1 MDTKTNQTASE
12 NLKQEPK
19 KPAKASKVL
28 PIILGS
34 ILLCGILYCCWAIW
48 NKAQSRY
55 AMAEEYQRQLIVLT
69 EEKDRLEKVLALD
82 PCEAKNQKSTLQF
95 LEPAPNQNPQAGSAN
110 SQALADPD
118 HPAKGDEP
126 APQNSEVA
134 VASSSDEIE
143 RGCVFLVTANS
154 KGEVVTGSG
163 FFVAPGYI
171 LTNRHVVEKGDGKVL
186 ITSQALDK
194 PHVGKVAAISRDK
207 GLDCAL
213 VTVPIDNNSHIA
225 LLKFAN
231 DVKKTEKVG
240 AWGFPDLVGKND
252 PAYQRLLRGE
262 DFSAVPELSYSE
274 GVVSALLNRTPKLI
288 VHTAPISPGNSGG
301 PLVNSKG
308 EVTGINTLIT
318 LDEDSYRQASIAI
331 ASEALI
337 NFLKQN
343 GVQPN

>member
-1 MDTKTNQTASE
+1 MDTKTNATDAQNIT
-12 NLKQEPK
+12 QEPK
-19 KPAKASKVL
+19 KPAKATHAL
-28 PIILGS
+28 PVILG
-34 ILLCGILYCCWAIW
+34 ILLLCGVLYCAWAIW
-48 NKAQSRY
+48 NKARLRQ
-55 AMAEEYQRQLIVLT
+55 AMAEEAQTQVIVLT
-69 EEKDRLEKVLALD
+69 EEKAQLEKVLALD
-82 PCEAKNQKSTLQF
+82 PCDAKNQKATLQF
-95 LEPAPNQNPQAGSAN
+95 LEPSPNQE
-110 SQALADPD
+110 SQASATPETDT
-118 HPAKGDEP
+118 KTP
-126 APQNSEVA
+126 APPTQNSDVA
-134 VASSSDEIE
+134 IANNSEEIE
-143 RGCVFLVTANS
+143 RACVFLVTANN
-154 KGEVVTGSG
+154 KGQVVTGSG

-194 PHVGKVAAISRDK
+194 PHVGKVAAISRDQ

-213 VTVPIDNNSHIA
+213 VAVPVASNSHIA
-225 LLKFAN
+225 LLKFAK

-274 GVVSALLNRTPKLI
+274 GVVSALLNRKPKLI

-301 PLVNSKG
+301 PLVNDQG